1 LNVPGGWKMNVGE
14 IERSETE
21 VVRVSTEEF
30 KGRKYLDIRV
40 YFANDDGEWKPT
52 KKGVTVQPDKIDV
65 FIDLIKK
72 AKESL

>member
-1 LNVPGGWKMNVGE
+1 MNVGE
-14 IERSETE
+14 IERNETE

-40 YFANDDGEWKPT
+40 YFDNGEGEWKPT
-52 KKGVTVQPDKIDV
+52 KKGVTIQPDRVDD
-65 FIDLIKK
+65 FIELIRK

>member
-1 LNVPGGWKMNVGE
+1 MNVGE

-40 YFANDDGEWKPT
+40 YFENAEGEWKPT
-52 KKGVTVQPDKIDV
+52 KKGVTVQPDRVDE
-65 FIDLIKK
+65 FIELIKK